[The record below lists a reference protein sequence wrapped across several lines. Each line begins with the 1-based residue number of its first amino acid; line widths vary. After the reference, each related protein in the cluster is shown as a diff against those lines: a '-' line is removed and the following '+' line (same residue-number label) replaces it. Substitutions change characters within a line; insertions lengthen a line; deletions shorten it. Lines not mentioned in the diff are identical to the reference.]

1 MRLHPGTRVV
11 LVYLA
16 VALPWVLLTDI
27 VLRTLAP
34 SEGVEH
40 FISAAKGAGF
50 VLVTS
55 AALFMM
61 LRSRFDA
68 LIQARAAA
76 EADEALLRGL
86 IESVGD
92 VVFTTDRAGRFTG
105 LYGPLVR
112 AEHQQAVIGQTT
124 SDLMGP
130 DTGEMYLG
138 LFERALAG
146 ETVVVEWSSE
156 EQPLALFSADPDV
169 AALRLSF
176 SPLRDASGEVGGVI
190 GTGRDISQLWLVER
204 QRAVQE
210 KQLEWLAVHDELTG
224 LPNLALL
231 RERIRTAV
239 AGAAHDGSL
248 VALYLVNADAFKDIN
263 DTLGHAAGDELIRSM
278 SERIRSQVRDVDT
291 VARMG
296 GDEFAIVQAVAS
308 EPGATRLAD
317 RLVKALA
324 VPFTVGGHQVF
335 LTASV
340 GVALYPADGM
350 SVDDLLRA
358 ATTALHRAKADGRGR
373 YEFYLPAMG
382 EAARG
387 RLETM
392 NALRRAVR
400 AGELTVFFQPVVTA
414 ADGRVVAVEALA
426 RWSDPVL
433 GSVSPDAFI
442 PLAEMGGFVQ
452 DIDLSVR
459 QQALDWLGRWRR
471 AGLDIQLHVNVSEQS
486 VRRQGCAERLLV
498 EAKARDIPPDRLVV
512 EVTESVFLG
521 VNNGASD
528 ALAALGHAG
537 FGLAIDDY
545 GTGYASLNYIRR
557 LPFTMIKLAREF
569 ATGASRS
576 ARDREIVR
584 STIAL
589 GRNLGLTVVVEG
601 VEEEAD
607 RSLLVSL
614 DADMLQGFLIARPMP
629 GEEVE
634 AWCWSHGA
642 ATLGGS
648 VG

>member
-1 MRLHPGTRVV
+1 MRLHPGTRIV

-16 VALPWVLLTDI
+16 IALPWVLFTDLA
-27 VLRTLAP
+27 LRLIAPTPEIEHTLA
-34 SEGVEH
+34 SL
-40 FISAAKGAGF
+40 KGGGF

-55 AALFMM
+55 VALFLM
-61 LRSRFDA
+61 LRPRFDA
-68 LIQARAAA
+68 LMAARSQA
-76 EADEALLRGL
+76 EAGEALLRGL

-92 VVFTTDRAGRFTG
+92 VVFTMDTSGRYTG
-105 LYGPLVR
+105 LYGPLVTPQHV
-112 AEHQQAVIGQTT
+112 AEIVGRTPIE
-124 SDLMGP
+124 LFGP
-130 DTGEMYLG
+130 EVG
-138 LFERALAG
+138 LAYVELTQRTLAG
-146 ETVVVEWSSE
+146 ETVTVDWTQAD
-156 EQPLALFSADPDV
+156 QPLQLFSADARV
-169 AALRLSF
+169 TALRLSI
-176 SPLRDASGEVGGVI
+176 SPIHDANGAVVGLV
-190 GTGRDISQLWLVER
+190 GTGRDVSQLWVAER
-204 QRAVQE
+204 ERDAQTQ
-210 KQLEWLAVHDELTG
+210 QLAWLASHDELTG

-231 RERIRTAV
+231 REWIAP
-239 AGAAHDGSL
+239 AIAAAATTGHM
-248 VALYLVNADAFKDIN
+248 VALHLVNADAFKDIN
-263 DTLGHAAGDELIRSM
+263 ETLGHAAGDDLIRSM
-278 SERIRSQVRDVDT
+278 SERIRRQVRDVDT
-291 VARMG
+291 VARLAG
-296 GDEFAIVQAVAS
+296 GEFAVVQTVDTQL
-308 EPGATRLAD
+308 EATRLAD
-317 RLVKALA
+317 RLVQAFI
-324 VPFTVGGHQVF
+324 VPFTTGGQQVF

-358 ATTALHRAKADGRGR
+358 ANTALHRAKADGRSR
-373 YEFYLPAMG
+373 YEFYLPEMG

-387 RLETM
+387 RLEGM

-400 AGELTVFFQPVVTA
+400 AGELTVSFQPVVSA

-426 RWSDPVL
+426 RWRDSQL
-433 GSVSPDAFI
+433 GDVPPSTFI
-442 PLAEMGGFVQ
+442 ALAEMGGFVH
-452 DIDLSVR
+452 DIDLSIR

-521 VNNGASD
+521 VNDGASD

-545 GTGYASLNYIRR
+545 GTGYASLNYVRR

-576 ARDREIVR
+576 SRDREIVR

-589 GRNLGLTVVVEG
+589 GRNLGMTVVVEG

-634 AWCWSHGA
+634 AWCRSHGA
-642 ATLGGS
+642 ATVGGS